1 MTTLRSTAVLLG
13 SLLVLCGCGESGE
26 RAAGVVQ
33 AAGKAAGESMQ
44 ELGAKIAQLS
54 QTAPEEARARAQELF
69 DDAARELQEVED
81 SETARRIAEELEAFV
96 DKLGELR
103 TTIASKVNVAKLQQS
118 VEDLIQRFKDDPR
131 VASALKSLQE
141 KLSAISR

>member
-1 MTTLRSTAVLLG
+1 
-13 SLLVLCGCGESGE
+13 
-26 RAAGVVQ
+26 
-33 AAGKAAGESMQ
+33 MQ
-44 ELGAKIAQLS
+44 ELGAKIAELS

-69 DDAARELQEVED
+69 DDAATELQEVKD
-81 SETARRIAEELEAFV
+81 SETAQRIATELEAFV

-103 TTIASKVNVAKLQQS
+103 TTIASKLNVAKLQQS

-141 KLSAISR
+141 KLSTLDR